1 MSKMIP
7 PVIGDEEARKSPAE
21 ASVFGYLKGMTWG
34 NAIALYSLPLK
45 EHIRNSFGE
54 IDFVVICD
62 EGVLCIEVKGGTV
75 ERREG
80 QWGYTPQ
87 RGQKKGVTTWKQQG
101 PYTQAQGNMK
111 SLRQYLEK
119 HFKADDAILQ
129 CKMACC
135 VITPDCIIKADD
147 DTEIIPEITFSA
159 GMKESDLPKV
169 FERSFKYWCVEKHYA
184 GQEGLNS
191 KAKERLVTFLRGDFN
206 FVPALS
212 VILDRS
218 EEQLLSTTEEQ
229 YRIIESMS
237 INDRMMIEGGAGT
250 GKTILA
256 TEQCRKASI
265 KGEKV
270 LYLCFNHAIASYIRE
285 VFSSEGESTDV
296 YTFHEILMKLCNEK
310 YVGDEKS
317 DYFKNELPN
326 KFLKN
331 IASPMSE
338 ASKYDRIIIDEGQDL
353 MNMNAYLCINELIK
367 GGWDNGR
374 WTIYYD
380 PHQNLF
386 VDNDEFQE
394 IWETLKKSSFVFPL
408 TINCRNTRQIA
419 EGNYAV
425 THVYKATNPRAEGEE
440 IAYKT
445 YKSKSDERNQLFEMI
460 RWLRSNGISK
470 KDIVILSY
478 YRLDNPESCLFET
491 DIPVD
496 IGRVKFNVLSD
507 FGSCKDIR
515 YYTIQAFKGLEAR
528 AVIMI
533 DVDSFSDDSKRFLNY
548 VGMSRAKTYLAM
560 FYDAGL
566 YRERQQRLLESL
578 I

>member
-7 PVIGDEEARKSPAE
+7 PVIGDEEARKSQAE
-21 ASVFGYLKGMTWG
+21 AKVFGYLKGMTWG
-34 NAIALYSLPLK
+34 NAVALYSLPLK

-62 EGVLCIEVKGGTV
+62 EGILCIEVKGGTV
-75 ERREG
+75 ERRDG
-80 QWGYTPQ
+80 QWGYTT
-87 RGQKKGVTTWKQQG
+87 RNGNTTWKPQG
-101 PYTQAQGNMK
+101 PYIQAQGNMK

-119 HFKADDAILQ
+119 HFNADDPILR
-129 CKMACC
+129 CRVACC

-169 FERSFKYWCVEKHYA
+169 FERCFKYWSLEKRYA
-184 GQEGLNS
+184 GRDGLNS
-191 KAKERLVTFLRGDFN
+191 KAKERLTTFLRGDFN

-218 EEQLLSTTEEQ
+218 EDQLLSTTAEQ
-229 YRIIESMS
+229 YRIIEGMRS
-237 INDRMMIEGGAGT
+237 NDRMMIEGGAGT

-256 TEQCRKASI
+256 TEQCRKSSTV
-265 KGEKV
+265 GEKV
-270 LYLCFNHAIASYIRE
+270 LYLCFNHAIASFIRE
-285 VFSSEGESTDV
+285 VFASEEEKTEV
-296 YTFHEILMKLCNEK
+296 YTFHELLMKLCNEK
-310 YVGDEKS
+310 NVGDEKS

-326 KFLKN
+326 KFLN
-331 IASPMSE
+331 QVAGSLGDDL
-338 ASKYDRIIIDEGQDL
+338 KYDRIIIDEGQDL
-353 MNMNAYLCINELIK
+353 MNMNAYLCINEFIK
-367 GGWDNGR
+367 GGWDHGK

-386 VDNDEFQE
+386 VDNDEFKE
-394 IWETLKKSSFVFPL
+394 IWETLKKASFVFQL
-408 TINCRNTRQIA
+408 SINCRNTRQIA

-425 THVYKATNPRAEGEE
+425 TQVHKATNPRAEGEDIE
-440 IAYKT
+440 YKT
-445 YKSKSDERNQLFEMI
+445 YKNKDDERKQLFEMI

-478 YRLDNPESCLFET
+478 YRIDNPESCLYNT
-491 DIPVD
+491 VIPDDV
-496 IGRVKFNVLSD
+496 GRIKFNVLSE
-507 FGSCKDIR
+507 FKRCKDIR

-528 AVIMI
+528 VVLMI
-533 DVDSFSDDSKRFLNY
+533 DVDSFSEESKRFLNY

-560 FYDAGL
+560 FYDSNL
-566 YRERQQRLLESL
+566 YKERQQRLLESL